1 MSKNMKPQHKSNQNI
16 QAQIQSII
24 DARLNKENTQMAR
37 EMLEEGLD
45 YGLISK
51 VTGFDEKA
59 IAALSQ
65 K

>member
-1 MSKNMKPQHKSNQNI
+1 MSKNVQAENKSNQNV
-16 QAQIQSII
+16 QTQIQSII

-51 VTGFDEKA
+51 VTGFDEKV